1 MNIKEQGE
9 YSEVMFSG
17 EITSD
22 AAELIYSQSVQLF
35 SEAILAS
42 LPQGEY
48 SIADLGSSKGEFFT
62 KLLDSEN
69 LKGYKFHTIA
79 IDVNEDDIK
88 QNNAESN
95 IVSDLQSLSLAD
107 KSVDIILSR
116 YALAWNN
123 LEGQRKILEE
133 IKRVTKGI
141 AIIQHQGANSEHP
154 EGLQDASLQL
164 FSGIIPALKR
174 DEFYFSTA
182 EQLEVMMK
190 ELGINFERIQN
201 RDVDGLS
208 SIFIDKYDL
217 SEEDAQTTVDCL
229 RGSDYVTQTTW
240 ILKFN

>member
-9 YSEVMFSG
+9 YSEVMFRG
-17 EITSD
+17 ENSSR
-22 AAELIYSQSVQLF
+22 AAELVYSESVKLF
-35 SEAILAS
+35 SDAIIAT
-42 LPQGEY
+42 LPEGRY
-48 SIADLGSSKGEFFT
+48 SIADLGSSKGEFF
-62 KLLDSEN
+62 KNLLNSETLTN
-69 LKGYKFHTIA
+69 FTFDTIA
-79 IDVNEDDIK
+79 VDVNEDDISA
-88 QNNAESN
+88 NSAESR

-107 KSVDIILSR
+107 KSVDIILAR

-141 AIIQHQGANSEHP
+141 AIIQHQGANSENP

-164 FSGIIPALKR
+164 FSGIIPTLKR
-174 DEFYFSTA
+174 DAFYFSSA
-182 EQLEVMMK
+182 EQLEEIMK
-190 ELGINFERIQN
+190 ELNISFERIQN

-229 RGSDYVTQTTW
+229 KGSDYVTQTAW
-240 ILKFN
+240 ILRFN